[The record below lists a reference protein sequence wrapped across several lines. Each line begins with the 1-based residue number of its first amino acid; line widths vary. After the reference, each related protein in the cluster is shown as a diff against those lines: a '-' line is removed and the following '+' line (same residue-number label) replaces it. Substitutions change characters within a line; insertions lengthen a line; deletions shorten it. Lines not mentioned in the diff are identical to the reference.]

1 MDLDSWYLEF
11 IWLLHLGSWLLKSKN
26 LYSAIE
32 NNIEPF
38 PMKKRI
44 FLGLLCLLVVFSH
57 PASAGDSACRG
68 LFVSLIQ
75 NPPTLSS
82 REAMI
87 ELVSFAKKARIKILF
102 VQIYRANQAWFPSKV
117 GDPSFYETALKAL
130 GEDPF
135 AFLIREAHG
144 AGIEVH
150 AWLNMLS
157 LSTNENSP
165 LLKKYGPDILTRNLE
180 EKKLLTDYKIDSQY
194 FLEPGDPRVR
204 NELVA
209 MVEEIVRTYPELD
222 GIQFDYIRYPD
233 SRPRYGYTRINME
246 RFKQSTGLKKI
257 REGSRAWNDWK
268 RAQVTELLKRLIQK
282 ARAIRPRIQVSAT
295 GCMSYVRAFHE
306 AFQDWPSWV
315 NGGLVDFVTVM
326 NYSPDPVEYAQG
338 NEVARAKITDLKKL
352 NIGVPAYK
360 LVRAPEVFEKEFR
373 SCEESGAHLC
383 AVFHYGSLLE
393 NPVFEKLLLRE
404 G

>member
-1 MDLDSWYLEF
+1 
-11 IWLLHLGSWLLKSKN
+11 
-26 LYSAIE
+26 
-32 NNIEPF
+32 
-38 PMKKRI
+38 MKKNI
-44 FLGLLCLLVVFSH
+44 FLLAFIFLTAVSA
-57 PASAGDSACRG
+57 PARCESMTSSAAGNGRG

-87 ELVSFAKKARIKILF
+87 DLVRFAKKARVKILF

-117 GDPSFYETALKAL
+117 GDTMLYEAAVKTL

-157 LSTNENSP
+157 LSTNENAP

-180 EKKLLTDYKIDSQY
+180 KKKTLADYKIDSQY

-204 NELVA
+204 KELTTLVG
-209 MVEEIVRTYPELD
+209 EIVRTYPQLD
-222 GIQFDYIRYPD
+222 GVQFDYIRYPD
-233 SRPRYGYTRINME
+233 SHPRYGYTLTNME
-246 RFKQSTGLKKI
+246 RFKQSTGLTKI

-268 RAQVTELLKRLIQK
+268 RAQVTELLKLFVRE
-282 ARAIRPRIQVSAT
+282 ARAIHPGVRISAT
-295 GCMSYVRAFHE
+295 GCMSYDRALYE

-315 NGGLVDFVTVM
+315 NTGLVNFVTVM
-326 NYSPDPVEYAQG
+326 NYSADPAEYERWNG
-338 NEVARAKITDLKKL
+338 VARTKVKDPEKL
-352 NIGVPAYK
+352 FFGVGAYK
-360 LVRAPEVFEKEFR
+360 LVHSPEVFEKEFR
-373 SCEESGAHLC
+373 SCEKSGAALC

-393 NPVFEKLLLRE
+393 NAALEKPLTNE